1 MFSSGSCTY
10 WVQYD
15 KQFFRDGKHLVYTK
29 LVECSETGVPSSLT
43 LFGLHD
49 DVSSKILAARIDV
62 LALYSKKVKACST
75 LTKLRYMLGAT
86 TVKSTSELPPTEDA
100 FKQHVLRPRYQV
112 TVWC

>member
-15 KQFFRDGKHLVYTK
+15 KQFFRNGKHVVYTK
-29 LVECSETGVPSSLT
+29 LVDGSKTEAPSSLT
-43 LFGLHD
+43 LFGFHD

-62 LALYSKKVKACST
+62 LALYGKKAKACST
-75 LTKLRYMLGAT
+75 LTKLRYTLAAT

-112 TVWC
+112 AVC